1 MTRTIPTV
9 SLAFAVAAALAAP
22 AFAQLPVHAPPQ
34 LQARTNLL
42 VNDNGYNLPPGSSFN
57 SISADIDDGGRVSFP
72 VQVVPNG
79 TSSSG
84 GVWFGPGDGT
94 GSVAFLAPQ
103 DALISSSLRM
113 NNGGLVVF
121 TLVETAGADGIYRYD
136 HALQNAA
143 RISTAPVFANSY
155 GSPGINAAAQI
166 GFQANFAGGRA
177 YASMP
182 PAGGASV
189 HVTDASLDPGSSYTF
204 LYTPSFDDAREIVA
218 KVATS
223 GDFTSATEIR
233 RFAVDGTSTRV
244 AANRGTDAASPIRQF
259 DNSVAVSDSG
269 RVAFIATRADDSR
282 RVVYRADGA
291 TLTPIAVVDPAGTI
305 RELEFFAP
313 TINDAGLVA
322 FRARDANGQAIYVGD
337 GTTLQ
342 RVAGKGDAVATDL
355 GAGQIG
361 QNNNDS
367 VFSGAPMLNNRGDLV
382 FIATLHPVGQNQVE
396 WGTGVFVAK
405 VPDLLFADDFELQG
419 P

>member
-1 MTRTIPTV
+1 MTHTNPTV
-9 SLAFAVAAALAAP
+9 SLVFAAAAFAAP
-22 AFAQLPVHAPPQ
+22 ASFAQLPAYAPPQ

-57 SISADIDDGGRVSFP
+57 SISADIDDGGRIAFP

-84 GVWFGPGDGT
+84 GVWFGPGDGS
-94 GSVAFLAPQ
+94 GSVTYLTPP

-113 NNGGLVVF
+113 NNGGLAVF
-121 TLVETAGADGIYRYD
+121 TLLDTPAADGVYRYD
-136 HALQNAA
+136 HALQNAV
-143 RISTAPVFANSY
+143 RIGTAPVFANSY

-166 GFQANFAGGRA
+166 GFQANFGGGRA
-177 YASMP
+177 YASV
-182 PAGGASV
+182 PATGGASV
-189 HVTDASLDPGSSYTF
+189 HVTDAGLDPGSGYSF

-223 GDFTSATEIR
+223 GDFTSNTEIR
-233 RFAVDGTSTRV
+233 RFAADGSSTRV

-269 RVAFIATRADDSR
+269 RVAFIATRADDGR
-282 RVVYRADGA
+282 RAVYRADDA
-291 TLTPIAVVDPAGTI
+291 ALTPIAVADPAGTI

-313 TINDAGLVA
+313 AINDAGLVA
-322 FRARDANGQAIYVGD
+322 FRARDADGQAIYVGD
-337 GTTLQ
+337 GTTLR
-342 RVAGKGDAVATDL
+342 RVAGKGDVVATDL

-361 QNNNDS
+361 QNNNDP

-382 FIATLHPVGQNQVE
+382 FIATLHPAGQNQVE

-405 VPDLLFADDFELQG
+405 VPDALFADGFEL
-419 P
+419 PPP